1 MQHSKILYSKGLIKQ
16 KNMVTQSQLNQVQ
29 FLAQLDNI
37 KTFYNSLKAINFN
50 DDANIIISENG
61 LKAIV
66 EESKYV
72 QASIY
77 VTRACFSEF
86 RLINDEEISIRINLS
101 VVTDCLSVFA
111 SPECSMK
118 IIYKGHG
125 APLVLV
131 LEQHDGDDLIT
142 EMSIKTKSGEEH
154 MEFAIDEEDANFNSV
169 VVRGSDFSN
178 LLGEINKSVDVLEVL
193 LSPRS
198 PYFRLTTLGLV
209 QSESNVEIAK
219 TSDMFISF
227 ECRVATTTKYK
238 MSHIRL
244 TMKALSLAS
253 KVAMRNDSTGLL
265 SFQMMVMADGDAQIY
280 IEYFVTPLVD
290 DMF

>member
-37 KTFYNSLKAINFN
+37 KTFYSSLKAINFN
-50 DDANIIISENG
+50 EDANIIISDNG

-77 VTRACFSEF
+77 VTRECFSEF

-142 EMSIKTKSGEEH
+142 EVSIKTKTGEPQ
-154 MEFAIDEEDANFNSV
+154 MDFVIDEDDVNYNSV

-178 LLGEINKSVDVLEVL
+178 LLGEINKSVDVLELL

-198 PYFRLTTLGLV
+198 PYFRLTTLGV
-209 QSESNVEIAK
+209 IQSESNVEIAR

-227 ECRVATTTKYK
+227 ECRVASTTKYK

-244 TMKALSLAS
+244 TMKALSLAN
-253 KVAMRNDSTGLL
+253 KVAMRSDGTGLL
-265 SFQMMVMADGDAQIY
+265 SFQIMVVAEGDAQIY
-280 IEYFVTPLVD
+280 IEYFITPLVD
-290 DMF
+290 EMF

>member
-37 KTFYNSLKAINFN
+37 KTFYSSLKAINFN
-50 DDANIIISENG
+50 EDANIIISENG

-77 VTRACFSEF
+77 VTRECFSEF
-86 RLINDEEISIRINLS
+86 RLIDDEEISIRINLS

-142 EMSIKTKSGEEH
+142 EVSIKTKTGEPQ
-154 MEFAIDEEDANFNSV
+154 MDFVIDEDDVNFNSV

-178 LLGEINKSVDVLEVL
+178 LLSEINKSVDVLELL

-198 PYFRLTTLGLV
+198 PYFRLTTLGV
-209 QSESNVEIAK
+209 IQSESNVEIAR

-227 ECRVATTTKYK
+227 ECRVASTTKYK

-244 TMKALSLAS
+244 TMKALSLAN

-265 SFQMMVMADGDAQIY
+265 SFQIMVVAEGDAQIY
-280 IEYFVTPLVD
+280 IEYFITPLVD
-290 DMF
+290 EMF

>member
-37 KTFYNSLKAINFN
+37 KTFYSSLKAINFN
-50 DDANIIISENG
+50 EDANIIISENG

-77 VTRACFSEF
+77 VTRECFSEF
-86 RLINDEEISIRINLS
+86 RLINNEAISIRINLS

-118 IIYKGHG
+118 IIYKGQG

-142 EMSIKTKSGEEH
+142 EVSIKTKSGEPQ
-154 MEFAIDEEDANFNSV
+154 MDFVIDEDDVNFNSV

-178 LLGEINKSVDVLEVL
+178 LLSEINKSVEVLEVL

-198 PYFRLTTLGLV
+198 PYFRLTTLGV
-209 QSESNVEIAK
+209 IQSESNVEIAK

-227 ECRVATTTKYK
+227 NCQVASTTKYK

-244 TMKALSLAS
+244 LLKALTLAN
-253 KVAMRNDSTGLL
+253 KVALRNDSTGLL
-265 SFQMMVMADGDAQIY
+265 SFQIMVVAEGDAQIY
-280 IEYFVTPLVD
+280 IEYFITPLVD
-290 DMF
+290 EMF

>member
-1 MQHSKILYSKGLIKQ
+1 
-16 KNMVTQSQLNQVQ
+16 MVTQSQLDQVQ
-29 FLAQLDNI
+29 FLAKLDNI

-77 VTRACFSEF
+77 VTRDCFSEY
-86 RLINDEEISIRINLS
+86 RLNDDEEISIRINLS

-118 IIYKGHG
+118 ILYKGHG

-142 EMSIKTKSGEEH
+142 EMSIKTKTGEEH
-154 MEFAIDEEDANFNSV
+154 QEFAIDEDDQNHNKV
-169 VVRGSDFSN
+169 VVRGPDFSN
-178 LLGEINKSVDVLEVL
+178 LISEINKSVDTLEL
-193 LSPRS
+193 LISPRS
-198 PYFRLTTLGLV
+198 PYFRLTTLGV
-209 QSESNVEIAK
+209 IQSESVVEIAK
-219 TSDMFISF
+219 SSDMFISF
-227 ECRVATTTKYK
+227 ECRAVSTTKYK

-244 TMKALSLAS
+244 TMKALSLAN

-265 SFQMMVMADGDAQIY
+265 NLQMMVMSDGDSQIY
-280 IEYFVTPLVD
+280 IEYFITPLVD